1 MKLLYPLL
9 KVMLY
14 ATIVLQV
21 KDSREKKRETPPL
34 DVEKE
39 GQRER
44 IKISL
49 CFTLPPFVLSLSAP
63 FSPQGGISGA
73 GLS

>member
-9 KVMLY
+9 KVMLN
-14 ATIVLQV
+14 AAIVLQV
-21 KDSREKKRETPPL
+21 KYSREKKKETPPL
-34 DVEKE
+34 EVEKE
-39 GQRER
+39 GQSES

-49 CFTLPPFVLSLSAP
+49 FYSPPFVLSLSAP